1 MIKGSQKSEAEKA
14 IEKGLRRS
22 SRLNPELKKA
32 KDMVAMMTTIMDEQC
47 EEQSVQGEILAFP
60 SASNDGEEL
69 LDDPMAFKASTDP
82 DIMYMHKAMREKDK
96 QKFVEAMEKEVN
108 DQMNN
113 GNFTI
118 VRKSEV
124 PEGKAILPAV

>member
-1 MIKGSQKSEAEKA
+1 
-14 IEKGLRRS
+14 
-22 SRLNPELKKA
+22 
-32 KDMVAMMTTIMDEQC
+32 
-47 EEQSVQGEILAFP
+47 
-60 SASNDGEEL
+60 
-69 LDDPMAFKASTDP
+69 MAFKASTDP